1 MWLFLFV
8 LALIPLLFYWS
19 DSVVEVFPDLKP
31 LFPEKSS
38 MEQVT
43 VYDGASPEG
52 NPTAGVPNKWYE
64 SDTEE
69 GYLAWTVSGNGA
81 YRLAVGCHA
90 QAPAALQV
98 TPVSSSHI
106 PEQLTLNYVYG
117 SLNLQSGYYAGD
129 ELVGATA
136 QFGQLHLQDPAAVV
150 LADFKVPAHESNSIA
165 RSLQASCAQ

>member
-19 DSVVEVFPDLKP
+19 DAVVEVFPDLKP

-38 MEQVT
+38 MAQVT
-43 VYDGASPEG
+43 VYDGASPES

-64 SDTEE
+64 SDTKE

-90 QAPAALQV
+90 KAPAALQV
-98 TPVSSSHI
+98 TPISASTI
-106 PEQLTLNYVYG
+106 PEKLTLNYVYG
-117 SLNLQSGYYAGD
+117 SLNLQSGYYNGD
-129 ELVGATA
+129 ELIGATA
-136 QFGQLHLQDPAAVV
+136 QFGEIHLQDPAAVV
-150 LADFKVPAHESNSIA
+150 LADFKVPTHESNSIA